1 MDKSGNGSNG
11 SNGDQ
16 APPGGGNYDP
26 FDALEYPCRF
36 EIKAM
41 GLDDNR
47 FNALVQGIVSR
58 HIGEDDLLHIKARP
72 SRGGKYVSITVII
85 RAGSK
90 EQIRAIYA
98 DLAGCPDVLMTL

>member
-1 MDKSGNGSNG
+1 MESNGNGT
-11 SNGDQ
+11 NGDR
-16 APPGGGNYDP
+16 APGNGEEYDP

-41 GLDDNR
+41 GRDDNR

-58 HIGEDDLLHIKARP
+58 HIGENDLLNVKARP
-72 SRGGKYVSITVII
+72 SREGRYVSITVII

-98 DLAGCPDVLMTL
+98 ALADCPEVLMTL

>member
-1 MDKSGNGSNG
+1 MDKGGNGTNGGQSPSNG
-11 SNGDQ
+11 GD
-16 APPGGGNYDP
+16 YDP
-26 FDALEYPCRF
+26 FDALDYPCRF

-41 GLDDNR
+41 GRDDTR
-47 FNALVQGIVSR
+47 FNALVQAIVSR
-58 HIGEDDLLHIKARP
+58 HIGEDDLLNIKARS

-98 DLAGCPDVLMTL
+98 DLADCPEVLMTL